1 MFSSRISS
9 GQGAR
14 RRGVVLGLTFAAL
27 ALVAV
32 TLNLNLRVGVAG
44 ADTAPVD
51 PSLPVTVSAAALPT
65 VQINGVVWAQVIV
78 GNRVYATGQ
87 FTQARPA
94 GAAAGTNQT
103 ARSNILAY
111 DLTTGALVT
120 SWAPTLDAQGLAIA
134 ASADGSTIY
143 VGGDFDHVS
152 GQSRSHIAAL
162 NATTG
167 AVLSFNPRT
176 NSRVAAITV
185 AGSTVYFGGAFTT
198 AGNPTFVA
206 RGRLAAAN
214 AATSALLPWAPVA
227 DAQVVAMVFHPGTG
241 RVIVGGHIGTLNGT
255 PQLGMGSVDGITG
268 ATMPWAANQVIK
280 NTGDDTAISALT
292 TDGDHIYGT
301 GWAFFSNGGTGNFEG
316 VFSANP
322 STGALD
328 WVDGG
333 RGDNYGIAETGDVLY
348 TVGHPHDWGM
358 LDWNPQYDPYQ
369 WQRAMA
375 IDKDRSPTLTNA
387 FGTPDIWQPFKGRPA
402 AQPLH
407 WLPTLTAGTYTGQSQ
422 GAWSVATNGSY
433 VVLGGEF
440 PKVNGT
446 GQQGLVRFATRAI
459 AGSKVDPVQ
468 GYDQLA
474 PTLTHQGAGSVR
486 IAWTAAWDRD
496 NAWLKYEVLRGST
509 VIKTFTQNS
518 TWWNRPPLGFVDST
532 APPGSTQSYR
542 VRVTDPLGN
551 GYAGPTAS
559 ISIPA
564 GTAPASSYAA
574 AVRADSPSW
583 EWRLGE
589 TSGTTAYDRAGSND
603 LTLNAGVQRNVAGAL
618 LNQADPA
625 VNFPGSSSTSTV
637 QGVSPYW
644 QGGPQV
650 FSLEAWF
657 KTNTTSGGKIVGFGA
672 SNTGRSSSNGTDRHI
687 YMTTNGQ
694 LRFGVRPDMGTRQT
708 IVSPGTYRDN
718 QWHYVVATLS
728 SDGMKLYVD
737 GNLVA
742 SNAAITKAQ
751 VYRGYWR
758 VGGDQLGSWPS
769 APTREAITAAID
781 EVAVYPTALS
791 LNQIRTHY
799 AASGRGSSVPTNT
812 PPTASFTST
821 QTGLTTAVVSTSTD
835 PDGPIASTTWA
846 FGDDA
851 MGSGVT
857 TSHTYGAPGTY
868 IVTVTVT
875 DGDGGSD
882 STSHAVTVDDG
893 TTPPPPPSL
902 GLDTFTRTV
911 ANGLGTADIGGAW
924 TLSGPTTSFAVTSG
938 VGRITGQAGS
948 DRAGYLAGLRQR
960 DVEIQTSLSL
970 DRPATGG
977 GAYVSVIGR
986 RVSSGNDYRLMLR
999 YQAGGSVTA
1008 YLVRMLGGVQ
1018 TVLANTT
1025 VPGITV
1031 GAGDGLRVRLQI
1043 SGTGPTTVK
1052 AKVWRTGTAEP
1063 TDYLISGTDVTPATL
1078 QGAGDVGLLIYTSGS
1093 WTGTAPIL
1101 SLDDLGVGPPSS
1113 S

>member
-1 MFSSRISS
+1 MFSSGNASGYVSRRSS
-9 GQGAR
+9 AFL
-14 RRGVVLGLTFAAL
+14 VLVFAAL

-32 TLNLNLRVGVAG
+32 TLNLNLRVGPAG

-51 PSLPVTVSAAALPT
+51 PTLPETVSAAALPT
-65 VQINGVVWAQVIV
+65 VQVNGVVWAQVIV
-78 GNRVYATGQ
+78 GNRVYATGE

-103 ARSNILAY
+103 ARKNILAY
-111 DLTTGALVT
+111 DLTTGALIT
-120 SWAPTLDAQGLAIA
+120 SWAPTLNAQGMAIA
-134 ASADGSTIY
+134 ASADGATIY
-143 VGGDFDHVS
+143 IGGDFDQVT
-152 GQSRSHIAAL
+152 GQSRSRIAAI

-167 AVLSFNPRT
+167 AVLPFNPRA
-176 NSRVAAITV
+176 NSRVSAI
-185 AGSTVYFGGAFTT
+185 ARHGSTVYFGGAFTS
-198 AGNPTFVA
+198 AGNPTLMS

-214 AATSALLPWAPVA
+214 ASTGALLPWAPVA
-227 DAQVVAMVFHPGTG
+227 NGQVQAMVVHPDSG
-241 RVIVGGHIGTLNGT
+241 RVIVGGHLSTLNGST
-255 PQLGMGSVDGITG
+255 QLGMGSLDGTTG
-268 ATMPWAANQVIK
+268 ATMPWAANQVIR
-280 NTGDDTAISALT
+280 NYGEATAIASLT
-292 TDGDHIYGT
+292 TDGDHVYGT
-301 GWAFFSNGGTGNFEG
+301 GWAFFGGGATANFEG

-322 STGALD
+322 LTGVLD

-375 IDKDRSPTLTNA
+375 IDKHRSPTLTNA
-387 FGTPDIWQPFKGRPA
+387 YGTPDIWQPFRGRPA

-407 WLPTLTAGTYTGQSQ
+407 WLPTLSAGSYTGASQ
-422 GAWSVATNGSY
+422 GAWSVATNGDY

-446 GQQGLVRFATRAI
+446 AQQGLVRFATRAI
-459 AGSKVDPVQ
+459 AGSRVDAIQ
-468 GYDQLA
+468 GYNELA
-474 PTLTHQGAGSVR
+474 PVLTAPGPGSAR
-486 IAWTAAWDRD
+486 IAWIAVWDRD
-496 NAWLKYEVLRGST
+496 NARLKYEVLRGST
-509 VIKTFTQNS
+509 VIKTFNQDS

-532 APPGSTQSYR
+532 APPGSTQTYR
-542 VRVTDPLGN
+542 IRVTDPFGK
-551 GYAGPTAS
+551 GVSGPTAS
-559 ISIPA
+559 ITIPA
-564 GTAPASSYAA
+564 GTSPASTYAP
-574 AVRADSPSW
+574 AVRADNPSW

-589 TSGTTAYDRAGSND
+589 KSGTTAFDRAGSND
-603 LTLNAGVQRNVAGAL
+603 LTLNAAVQRNVAGAL

-625 VNFPGSSSTSTV
+625 ASFPGTSSTSTV
-637 QGVSPYW
+637 PGVSPYW

-657 KTNTTSGGKIVGFGA
+657 KTSTTSGGKIIGFGS
-672 SNTGRSSSNGTDRHI
+672 SNTARSSSNGTDRHI

-742 SNAAITKAQ
+742 GNAAITKAQ

-769 APTREAITAAID
+769 TPTREAITAAID

-791 LNQIRTHY
+791 LAQIRAHY
-799 AASGRGSSVPTNT
+799 AASGRGSSPTNT

-821 QTGLTTAVVSTSTD
+821 QTNLTTAVVSTSTD
-835 PDGPIASTTWA
+835 PDGSIVSTTWSY
-846 FGDDA
+846 GDGGT
-851 MGSGVT
+851 GSGVT
-857 TSHTYGAPGTY
+857 NSHTYGAPGTY
-868 IVTVTVT
+868 TVTVTVT
-875 DGDGGSD
+875 DNDGDSD
-882 STSHAVTVDDG
+882 STSRSVAVG
-893 TTPPPPPSL
+893 GSAAPL
-902 GLDTFTRTV
+902 GLDTFTRVV
-911 ANGLGTADIGGAW
+911 ANGLGSADIGGAW
-924 TLSGPTTSFAVTSG
+924 TLSGPTTSFAVTNG
-938 VGRITGQAGS
+938 VGRITGQPRA
-948 DRAGYLAGLRQR
+948 DRAGSLAALRQR
-960 DVEIQTSLSL
+960 DVEIQTSVSL
-970 DRPATGG
+970 DRAATGG

-986 RVSSGNDYRLMLR
+986 RVSRGNDYRLKLR
-999 YQAGGSVTA
+999 YQAGGSMSA
-1008 YLVRMLGGVQ
+1008 YLVRTLGGVE
-1018 TVLANTT
+1018 TVLAATT

-1043 SGTGPTTVK
+1043 SGSGTTTVK
-1052 AKVWRTGTAEP
+1052 AKLWRTGTTEP
-1063 TDYLISGTDVTPATL
+1063 AGYLITGTDAAPVTL
-1078 QGAGDVGLLIYTSGS
+1078 QAAGDVGLLIYASGS

-1101 SLDDLGVGPPSS
+1101 ALDDLGIGPPSS